1 MPISIVLLTDTHAL
15 YKVNNIFYAS
25 PRSGFSFTRT
35 RYIWRN
41 DLPKRVWKKK
51 IWQPLHWYGT
61 PNERWIE
68 TDWILGTYIPV
79 ILDHCRTLYC
89 VLLRF
94 YRVRLFFCTYYI
106 LFCYFDLVSQTVYT
120 SEYLECTPYYLVI
133 TTWYLVLR
141 NIISHVWHYF
151 VITTEYFVTTMYD
164 LFLCTYDILFH
175 YYSVRLIICTYDM
188 LFCYY
193 DYVSRL

>member
-15 YKVNNIFYAS
+15 YKVNNTFHAS
-25 PRSGFSFTRT
+25 PSSGFSFTRT

-41 DLPKRVWKKK
+41 DLQKRVWKKK

-68 TDWILGTYIPV
+68 TDWILGTYIP
-79 ILDHCRTLYC
+79 IIIDHCRTLYC

-120 SEYLECTPYYLVI
+120 SEHPECTPYYLV
-133 TTWYLVLR
+133 
-141 NIISHVWHYF
+141 
-151 VITTEYFVTTMYD
+151 VTT
-164 LFLCTYDILFH
+164 
-175 YYSVRLIICTYDM
+175 
-188 LFCYY
+188 
-193 DYVSRL
+193 